1 MSEIVEHY
9 LAEHP
14 LDVVRVL
21 ETSRTTDV
29 KTFIDSLALDEQVV
43 VFSHLLPHTAA
54 TYLDTARPCDAA
66 AVVARLNTNIAA
78 RIVGTLR
85 RTVLRPILDELPVD
99 KRENIEHLLR
109 YPAESVGSLMLTN
122 TLACRDDATV
132 RRAKQLVRRFLHTEL
147 PMMVVVDSEMRPVGL
162 VSLNTLIGVRER
174 EYVRDHMRFVPGRLR
189 AFADVS
195 TVLRMPIWNTE
206 DYVPV
211 VDATEHYV
219 GLLPKARLH
228 DYALSDASTA
238 STSDELASTILNIA
252 DMVWKPAVMMLTRAS
267 TQRSEIDD
275 E

>member
-1 MSEIVEHY
+1 VSEIVEYY

-21 ETSRTTDV
+21 ETSSATDV
-29 KTFIDSLALDEQVV
+29 RTFIDSLALDEQVV
-43 VFSHLLPHTAA
+43 VFNHLLPHTAA
-54 TYLDTARPCDAA
+54 TYLDTAQPSDAA
-66 AVVARLNTNIAA
+66 DIVERLTTKVAA
-78 RIVGTLR
+78 RIVGAMR
-85 RTVLRPILDELPVD
+85 PTVLRPILNELPTD
-99 KRENIEHLLR
+99 KRENIQHLLR

-147 PMMVVVDSEMRPVGL
+147 PMMVVVDSEMRSVGL
-162 VSLNTLIGVRER
+162 VSLNTLIRVRER

-189 AFADVS
+189 AFADVNS
-195 TVLRMPIWNTE
+195 VLRMPIWNTE

-211 VDATEHYV
+211 VDAAEHYV

-228 DYALSDASTA
+228 GYALSNVSTA
-238 STSDELASTILNIA
+238 SASDELAATVLNIA
-252 DMVWKPAVMMLTRAS
+252 DMVWKPAAMMLTRAS
-267 TQRSEIDD
+267 TRPSEISD

>member
-1 MSEIVEHY
+1 MSNIVDYY
-9 LAEHP
+9 LDEHP
-14 LDVVRVL
+14 LDLVRVL
-21 ETSRTTDV
+21 ETSSATDV
-29 KTFIDSLALDEQVV
+29 KEFIESLSIDQQVV

-54 TYLDTARPCDAA
+54 TYLASVQPSDAA
-66 AVVARLNTNIAA
+66 VIVARLSTNIAA

-85 RTVLRPILDELPVD
+85 PPVLRSILNELPMD
-99 KRENIEHLLR
+99 KRENIQHLLS
-109 YPAESVGSLMLTN
+109 YQADSVGSLMLTN

-147 PMMVVVDSEMRPVGL
+147 PMMVVVDNEMRPVGL
-162 VSLNTLIGVRER
+162 ISLNTLIGVRER

-195 TVLRMPIWNTE
+195 TVLRMPIWNSE

-219 GLLPKARLH
+219 GLMPKARLH
-228 DYALSDASTA
+228 GYVLSNTSA
-238 STSDELASTILNIA
+238 STSEELATTVLNIA
-252 DMVWKPAVMMLTRAS
+252 DVVWKPAVMMLTRAS
-267 TQRSEIDD
+267 TQPSEIRD

>member
-1 MSEIVEHY
+1 MSEIVEYY

-29 KTFIDSLALDEQVV
+29 KTFIDSLALDEQVA

-54 TYLDTARPCDAA
+54 TYLDTAQPSDAA

-85 RTVLRPILDELPVD
+85 PTVLRPILDELPVD
-99 KRENIEHLLR
+99 KRENIQHLLR

-122 TLACRDDATV
+122 TLACRDNATV

-147 PMMVVVDSEMRPVGL
+147 PMMVVVDSDMRPVGL

-189 AFADVS
+189 AFADVG